1 MVDVNDNNNMQSN
14 VNTNTSK
21 SSTASNGGSAT
32 SNGVNGVSNTT
43 SAGNAAGGAGNASTH
58 ASMSSSSHA
67 GESSFAS
74 AVASKPEDVDI
85 SSMLGLHDV
94 DDVDSDSKA
103 VVATTDTTGSDL
115 TTTVDDGLTDEQRKA
130 NVIRFLDKM
139 DPDVH
144 DKLVRAAEP
153 TLEIFLQDENRINH
167 YGDKVVEKVND
178 LVDKQLEHVSKK
190 ANYPE
195 INKMIRDM
203 TGDFGDSVEEYE
215 KNSSFDLIDEHTSK
229 FKRWLIQRK
238 ETMRRKKFDS
248 QAMVDRFNYIESKLN
263 EKNAELAYNIDW
275 GHRLIVA
282 NNQAIDNLIRITAA
296 IEATRDLASRRA
308 NELEAQLKQIDISD
322 PDWHR
327 IDDERT
333 ALAVVIHD
341 LDVKHAEYVTKL
353 FDAHA
358 SNAQVRNIIAIS
370 QGIRQKSNS
379 IVTSTIPNMKKVI
392 AQITMTMEARGQAEF
407 INNAQ
412 NAEKTARAY
421 LNHTATENNK
431 FVMQVSESP
440 VLTPETIMDTARA
453 IEQQNNEFIQAIEN
467 GMRERQK
474 VEQSVVDGVQLID
487 QSVRDRNARVIDA
500 LMGEASSSS
509 SNDSASTT
517 KQIQN

>member
-1 MVDVNDNNNMQSN
+1 MVDVNNDNNTMQSN

-21 SSTASNGGSAT
+21 SSNAN
-32 SNGVNGVSNTT
+32 NGVNVGSTVSNTT
-43 SAGNAAGGAGNASTH
+43 SAGNAAGNASTH
-58 ASMSSSSHA
+58 ASMSSSKSQ
-67 GESSFAS
+67 SFAS
-74 AVASKPEDVDI
+74 AVASKPDDVDI
-85 SSMLGLHDV
+85 ASMLGLHDV

-115 TTTVDDGLTDEQRKA
+115 TTIVDDGLTDEQRKA

-139 DPDVH
+139 EPDVH
-144 DKLVRAAEP
+144 DKLVKAAEP

-203 TGDFGDSVEEYE
+203 TGDFGDSIEEYE

-248 QAMVDRFNYIESKLN
+248 QAMVERFNYIESKLN

>member
-14 VNTNTSK
+14 VNTNKSK
-21 SSTASNGGSAT
+21 SSAGSTGGSTA

-43 SAGNAAGGAGNASTH
+43 NAGSTTGNASTY
-58 ASMSSSSHA
+58 ASMSSSQSQ
-67 GESSFAS
+67 SFAS

-85 SSMLGLHDV
+85 ASMLGLHDV

-103 VVATTDTTGSDL
+103 VVATTDTAGSDL

-139 DPDVH
+139 EPDVH

-248 QAMVDRFNYIESKLN
+248 QAMVERFNYIESKLN

-296 IEATRDLASRRA
+296 IEATRDLASQRA

>member
-1 MVDVNDNNNMQSN
+1 MVDVNNDNNSMQSN

-21 SSTASNGGSAT
+21 SSTGGNGGSTVSNGGSTA
-32 SNGVNGVSNTT
+32 SNTT
-43 SAGNAAGGAGNASTH
+43 NATGNASTH
-58 ASMSSSSHA
+58 ASMSSSHA
-67 GESSFAS
+67 SESSFAS

-85 SSMLGLHDV
+85 ASMLGLHDV

-115 TTTVDDGLTDEQRKA
+115 TTVVDDGLTDEQRKA

-139 DPDVH
+139 EPDVH

-248 QAMVDRFNYIESKLN
+248 QAMVERFNYIESKLN

>member
-1 MVDVNDNNNMQSN
+1 MVDVNNDNNTMQSN
-14 VNTNTSK
+14 VNTNKSK
-21 SSTASNGGSAT
+21 SSAGSTASNGDS
-32 SNGVNGVSNTT
+32 GVSNTA
-43 SAGNAAGGAGNASTH
+43 SAGSTTGNASTH
-58 ASMSSSSHA
+58 ASMSSSQSQ
-67 GESSFAS
+67 SFAS
-74 AVASKPEDVDI
+74 AVASKPDDVDI
-85 SSMLGLHDV
+85 ASMLGLHDV

-115 TTTVDDGLTDEQRKA
+115 TTVVDDGLTDEQRKA

-139 DPDVH
+139 EPDVH
-144 DKLVRAAEP
+144 DKLVKAAEP

-248 QAMVDRFNYIESKLN
+248 QAMVERFNYIESKLN

-296 IEATRDLASRRA
+296 IEATRDLASQRA
-308 NELEAQLKQIDISD
+308 NELAAQLKQIDISD

>member
-1 MVDVNDNNNMQSN
+1 MVDVNNDNNNMQSN

-21 SSTASNGGSAT
+21 SSAGGTGGSTASNGDS
-32 SNGVNGVSNTT
+32 GVSNTA
-43 SAGNAAGGAGNASTH
+43 SAGNASTH
-58 ASMSSSSHA
+58 ASMSSSQSQ
-67 GESSFAS
+67 SFAS
-74 AVASKPEDVDI
+74 AVASKPDDVDI
-85 SSMLGLHDV
+85 ASMLGLH
-94 DDVDSDSKA
+94 DVDSDSKA

-115 TTTVDDGLTDEQRKA
+115 TTVVDDGLTDEQRKA

-139 DPDVH
+139 EPDVH
-144 DKLVRAAEP
+144 DKLVKAAEP

-248 QAMVDRFNYIESKLN
+248 QAMVERFNYIESKLN

-296 IEATRDLASRRA
+296 IEATRDLASQRA
-308 NELEAQLKQIDISD
+308 NELAAQLKQIDISD

>member
-1 MVDVNDNNNMQSN
+1 MVDVNNDNNTMQSN

-21 SSTASNGGSAT
+21 SSTGSTGGSTA
-32 SNGVNGVSNTT
+32 SNTT
-43 SAGNAAGGAGNASTH
+43 NATGNASNTASAGNATGNASTH
-58 ASMSSSSHA
+58 ASMSSSQSQ
-67 GESSFAS
+67 SFAS

-85 SSMLGLHDV
+85 ASMLGLHDV

-115 TTTVDDGLTDEQRKA
+115 TTVVDDGLTDEQRKA

-139 DPDVH
+139 EPDVH

-203 TGDFGDSVEEYE
+203 TGDFGDSIEEYE

-248 QAMVDRFNYIESKLN
+248 QAMVERFNYIESKLN

-500 LMGEASSSS
+500 LMGEALSSS
-509 SNDSASTT
+509 SNDSASAT

>member
-21 SSTASNGGSAT
+21 SSTASNGGST
-32 SNGVNGVSNTT
+32 VSNGVSNTT

-248 QAMVDRFNYIESKLN
+248 QAMVERFNYIESKLN

-487 QSVRDRNARVIDA
+487 QSVRDRNERVIDA

>member
-21 SSTASNGGSAT
+21 SSTASNGGST
-32 SNGVNGVSNTT
+32 VSNGVSNTT

-115 TTTVDDGLTDEQRKA
+115 ATTVDDGLTDEQRKA

-139 DPDVH
+139 EPDVH

-248 QAMVDRFNYIESKLN
+248 QAMVERFNYIESKLN

-487 QSVRDRNARVIDA
+487 QSVRDRNERVIDA